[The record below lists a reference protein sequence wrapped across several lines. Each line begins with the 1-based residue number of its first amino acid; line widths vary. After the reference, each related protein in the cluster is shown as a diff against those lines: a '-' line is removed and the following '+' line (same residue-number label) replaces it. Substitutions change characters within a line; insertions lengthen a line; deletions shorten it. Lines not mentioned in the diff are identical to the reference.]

1 MENKHSSG
9 RKSVTQLKLS
19 ASIKLL
25 PFYTICCYSLQ
36 CRLFS
41 RPRQFRNDFLSQLF
55 VTVLPLH
62 TATATY
68 MWCVLLSTHK
78 FGTCLLER
86 KRFSSVLANATHTH
100 YKCMINDLGDKRNE
114 SIPANQFIMLSMKWS
129 RKAIFLHVSWAWSLQ
144 RIGKCVDE
152 FQTGS
157 VCVRRSDKRAIWG
170 G

>member
-78 FGTCLLER
+78 FGTCLPER
-86 KRFSSVLANATHTH
+86 KRFSSVLANATH

-114 SIPANQFIMLSMKWS
+114 SIPANQFIMLSMK
-129 RKAIFLHVSWAWSLQ
+129 
-144 RIGKCVDE
+144 
-152 FQTGS
+152 
-157 VCVRRSDKRAIWG
+157 
-170 G
+170 